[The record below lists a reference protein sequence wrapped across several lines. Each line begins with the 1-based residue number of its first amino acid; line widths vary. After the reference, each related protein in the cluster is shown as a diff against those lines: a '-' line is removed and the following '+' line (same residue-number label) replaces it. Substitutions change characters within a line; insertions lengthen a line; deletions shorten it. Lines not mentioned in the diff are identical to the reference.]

1 MSASSLASSPQGLIG
16 DSNLTCMKPNFWLLF
31 LNLFPSCP
39 HLSVIQLYSISYL
52 CQKPSSHSWLLFS
65 LIPHLGPS
73 HNPMPLD
80 YCLLASTLVPLWSV
94 LHSIQN
100 TIHTIDRIIFWN
112 HKSDY
117 FISLLNTSVVS
128 NWPWYN
134 LKSSSPFSNPSIIWP
149 TTTSSIWSSTLP
161 FYLAPHPTLAMYA
174 IFQTIQVH
182 LCYRTFTCSCSLCL
196 KCSFFPEPQGSL
208 PQGTFHQRGHGDHYL
223 TNLYYLLPHLTLY
236 YLSSGHFSQL
246 SSLFVCFWFG
256 LYISLVAPRLGKNG
270 GLGFWLL

>member
-117 FISLLNTSVVS
+117 FISLLNTSVVQS
-128 NWPWYN
+128 KVLITVFKSLYN
-134 LKSSSPFSNPSIIWP
+134 L
-149 TTTSSIWSSTLP
+149 T
-161 FYLAPHPTLAMYA
+161 
-174 IFQTIQVH
+174 
-182 LCYRTFTCSCSLCL
+182 
-196 KCSFFPEPQGSL
+196 
-208 PQGTFHQRGHGDHYL
+208 DHYL
-223 TNLYYLLPHLTLY
+223 FNLIFYLTFLLGTSPHAGHVRNFSNNPSPFMLQDLY
-236 YLSSGHFSQL
+236 L
-246 SSLFVCFWFG
+246 
-256 LYISLVAPRLGKNG
+256 
-270 GLGFWLL
+270 